1 MSIYPPRKQT
11 QTDTRQEL
19 TTNHTKYLL
28 TIRTSPTSTLL
39 YIGGAHFWCLE
50 CQIFPDEPSANL
62 SKIEFNEGC
71 SLSRR
76 FERGKDIKTIMR
88 LLISYLHNNY
98 PFVKALQ
105 FTDFSYRNCIES
117 QTIDL
122 APFYYVLYGKTWYM
136 ANMDATFVEDAD
148 IIRFTEASS
157 RFNALKPIMTWEEF
171 DSYIT
176 SAHPLPIETM
186 KSLFTSH
193 DTWQS
198 YFVALLE
205 ETGIEV
211 LCSYM
216 GPWITRFVER
226 VGKLRFHSYEFKIP
240 VPNSSL
246 GKKEYMTMNYSA
258 RGGKYTRRQPKK
270 RVGDLH

>member
-1 MSIYPPRKQT
+1 
-11 QTDTRQEL
+11 
-19 TTNHTKYLL
+19 
-28 TIRTSPTSTLL
+28 
-39 YIGGAHFWCLE
+39 
-50 CQIFPDEPSANL
+50 
-62 SKIEFNEGC
+62 
-71 SLSRR
+71 
-76 FERGKDIKTIMR
+76 
-88 LLISYLHNNY
+88 
-98 PFVKALQ
+98 
-105 FTDFSYRNCIES
+105 
-117 QTIDL
+117 
-122 APFYYVLYGKTWYM
+122 
-136 ANMDATFVEDAD
+136 
-148 IIRFTEASS
+148 
-157 RFNALKPIMTWEEF
+157 
-171 DSYIT
+171 
-176 SAHPLPIETM
+176 M